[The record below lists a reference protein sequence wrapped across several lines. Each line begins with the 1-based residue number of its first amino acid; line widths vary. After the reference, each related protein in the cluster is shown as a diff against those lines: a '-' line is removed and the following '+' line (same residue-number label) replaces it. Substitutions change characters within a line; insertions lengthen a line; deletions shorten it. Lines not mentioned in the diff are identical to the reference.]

1 MYAEQEY
8 RKLVAK
14 AIRRVTS
21 TLVHSFITTVESD
34 LVNEPIP
41 ASPVAEKQS

>member
-41 ASPVAEKQS
+41 VASARDNQS